1 VPWQLSGYG
10 RSDWSTKLTRGLSA
24 KAVAGFQSRRALR
37 HDAAPVTPQYAAF
50 STYKA
55 ARSAETRRLLG
66 SYQTEDSWEEEMTR
80 GDLLR
85 ESLGYAMIG
94 LKIQLGQRFMP
105 LRLTDEQRA
114 VIATKVVANMSQHGD
129 TWNLDEPL
137 PNFHHG
143 PR

>member
-1 VPWQLSGYG
+1 
-10 RSDWSTKLTRGLSA
+10 
-24 KAVAGFQSRRALR
+24 
-37 HDAAPVTPQYAAF
+37 
-50 STYKA
+50 
-55 ARSAETRRLLG
+55 LLG
-66 SYQTEDSWEEEMTR
+66 SYQTAGSWEEEMTR

-129 TWNLDEPL
+129 IWNLDEPL

>member
-1 VPWQLSGYG
+1 
-10 RSDWSTKLTRGLSA
+10 
-24 KAVAGFQSRRALR
+24 
-37 HDAAPVTPQYAAF
+37 
-50 STYKA
+50 
-55 ARSAETRRLLG
+55 
-66 SYQTEDSWEEEMTR
+66 
-80 GDLLR
+80 
-85 ESLGYAMIG
+85 MIG

-129 TWNLDEPL
+129 IWNLDEPL

>member
-1 VPWQLSGYG
+1 V
-10 RSDWSTKLTRGLSA
+10 
-24 KAVAGFQSRRALR
+24 
-37 HDAAPVTPQYAAF
+37 
-50 STYKA
+50 
-55 ARSAETRRLLG
+55 
-66 SYQTEDSWEEEMTR
+66 TR

-85 ESLGYAMIG
+85 EALGFAVIG

-114 VIATKVVANMSQHGD
+114 EIAAKVVANMSQHGD
-129 TWNLDEPL
+129 IWNLDEPL